1 MVYTHDSYRQHGL
14 LFFRKRMTVPDSLRL
29 YFRMSRPDQL
39 LLVAAVYGWGVL
51 IALVMTGN
59 SLSAVP
65 IFAGMVPLI
74 LVSASIHFANEYAD
88 YATDAL
94 TIRTPYS
101 GGSGALSD
109 YNASP
114 TTALKAAWISLLAGL
129 AIATL
134 LVAVGTLPL
143 VALPILVLG
152 AFGGWMYSLRP
163 LALAWR
169 GWGEVINA
177 FLGAMLLPLLGY
189 AVVAGQIEW
198 QIILLVLPFTLLA
211 FLNLLAT
218 TWPDRA
224 ADRQVGK
231 YTLAVRWSVRGVR
244 RLFLLVSG
252 LAILALLSL
261 HGWLLPELI
270 WWLSLLILPALF
282 WAARAYTRQQSPF
295 PTVFVMLLFL
305 GIQIA
310 GWLVVLAFPG
320 FTQVLG

>member
-1 MVYTHDSYRQHGL
+1 
-14 LFFRKRMTVPDSLRL
+14 MTVLDTLRL
-29 YFRMSRPDQL
+29 YCRMSRPDQL
-39 LLVAAVYGWGVL
+39 LLIVAVYGWGVL
-51 IALVMTGN
+51 IALAVTDN
-59 SLSAVP
+59 SFSAVP
-65 IFAGMVPLI
+65 IFAGLLPLI

-88 YATDAL
+88 HETDAL
-94 TIRTPYS
+94 TVRTPYS

-114 TTALKAAWISLLAGL
+114 IVALKAAWTSLLIGL
-129 AIATL
+129 AIAIL
-134 LVAVGTLPL
+134 LIAAGALPL
-143 VALPILVLG
+143 VVLPILVLG

-169 GWGEVINA
+169 GLGEVTNA
-177 FLGAMLLPLLGY
+177 FLGAMLLPILGY
-189 AVVAGQIEW
+189 AVVAGQVEW
-198 QIILLVLPFTLLA
+198 QIVLLVLPFTLLA

-231 YTLAVRWSVRGVR
+231 YTLAVRWSVR
-244 RLFLLVSG
+244 RLTRLYLLVSG
-252 LAILALLSL
+252 LAILVLLSL
-261 HGWLLPELI
+261 LDWLLPELI

-282 WAARAYTRQQSPF
+282 WAARAYTRQRSPF

-310 GWLVVLAFPG
+310 GWLAVLTLPG
-320 FTQVLG
+320 FTQVPG